1 MEQNSIFRFLFRLA
15 ADAHRLT
22 RERLLRRLVTGLANF
37 YNATTCR
44 IYLASTTRPAASAA
58 DDDTFET
65 LGDEGLQ
72 RLAAIE
78 ALLVTHAKKT
88 EQYVSALDLESDDEM
103 EVFLHDT
110 MGVMDVFAFPLITG
124 GEAVGCALLYLPTE
138 SKPLGEADIQ
148 ALSAVGEMLRVAQ
161 ETQVA

>member
-22 RERLLRRLVTGLANF
+22 RERLLRRLVTGLANY

-44 IYLASTTRPAASAA
+44 IYLTSDTRAVASA
-58 DDDTFET
+58 DDDESFEM
-65 LGDEGLQ
+65 LGEEALR

-78 ALLVTHAKKT
+78 TLLVQHARANGT
-88 EQYVSALDLESDDEM
+88 YASALDLESDDET
-103 EVFLHDT
+103 EEFLHDT
-110 MGVMDVFAFPLITG
+110 LGVMDVFAFPLVTG
-124 GEAVGCALLYLPTE
+124 GASVGSALLYLPTE

-148 ALSAVGEMLRVAQ
+148 ALSAVGEVLRVAAESQ
-161 ETQVA
+161 LA

>member
-1 MEQNSIFRFLFRLA
+1 MEHNSIFRFLFRLA

-22 RERLLRRLVTGLANF
+22 QGRLLRRLVTGLANY

-44 IYLASTTRPAASAA
+44 IYLNSMTRPAASAA
-58 DDDTFET
+58 DDDSFET
-65 LGDEGLQ
+65 LGEDGTR

-78 ALLVTHAKKT
+78 ALLVQHARKT
-88 EQYVSALDLESDDEM
+88 QGYASALDLDSDE
-103 EVFLHDT
+103 ETETFLHET
-110 MGVMDVFAFPLITG
+110 LGVMDVFAFPLISGTK
-124 GEAVGCALLYLPTE
+124 AVGSVLLYLPNE

-148 ALSAVGEMLRVAQ
+148 ALSAVGEMLRVAT